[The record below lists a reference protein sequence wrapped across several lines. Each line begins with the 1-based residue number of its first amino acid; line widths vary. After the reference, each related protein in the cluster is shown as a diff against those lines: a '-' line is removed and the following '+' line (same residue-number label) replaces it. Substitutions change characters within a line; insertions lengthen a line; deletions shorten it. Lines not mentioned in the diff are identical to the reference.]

1 MDMLRWLGG
10 RGASANEA
18 RAMQAR
24 IPEPLWQDVLAAHPF
39 FAALDDAELQEL
51 RTRAAWLLASK
62 QINGATGLAL
72 TDFMRLSICA
82 QAALPIL
89 KLDPRLYE
97 GWEEIIVY
105 PSGFAIPQTVQDEDG
120 VVHEYL
126 EEAAGQAWDGGPVV
140 LSWDDAA
147 NADGAFNV
155 VIHEFAHKLDF
166 QAGIADGMPELA
178 AHPDLRP
185 HQWRQTLE
193 DCLARFRQALDEIEA
208 AIPPDVDPESPE
220 ADAWYGQLPL
230 DPYAASDEAEFF
242 AVSSEHFFADPWALA
257 ETMPQ
262 WYALLRSY
270 YRQDPAARLS

>member
-1 MDMLRWLGG
+1 MLRWLGG
-10 RGASANEA
+10 RGASADAVAE
-18 RAMQAR
+18 MLAR
-24 IPEPLWQDVLAAHPF
+24 IPEPLWQDVLAAYPF
-39 FAALDDAELQEL
+39 FGALDQAELAEL
-51 RTRAAWLLASK
+51 RQRAAWLLASK
-62 QINGATGLAL
+62 QINGAAGLML
-72 TDFMRLSICA
+72 TDFMRLAICV

-105 PSGFAIPQTVQDEDG
+105 PSGFAIPQSVQDDDG

-147 NADGAFNV
+147 QSQGAFNV
-155 VIHEFAHKLDF
+155 VIHEFAHKLDL
-166 QAGIADGMPELA
+166 QAGDADGMPDLG

-185 HQWRQTLE
+185 RLWRDVLQDSLT
-193 DCLARFRQALDEIEA
+193 RFCAALDEVEA

-220 ADAWYGQLPL
+220 ADQWYGQLPL

-242 AVSSEHFFADPWALA
+242 AVSSEHFFADPWPLA
-257 ETMPQ
+257 EALPQ
-262 WYALLRSY
+262 WYDLLSRY